1 MESKYS
7 FVNSFM
13 TEVVIICSAN
23 QWTGFYM
30 ITASVMKELR
40 RRDSREIT
48 LIDLAKF
55 VEDEMTLV
63 NGPPYYREAVC

>member
-1 MESKYS
+1 
-7 FVNSFM
+7 
-13 TEVVIICSAN
+13 
-23 QWTGFYM
+23 M